1 MQEKDKNGKNK
12 ASDFLRYH
20 GKEMTGKERNAFER
34 NLQRDPFASE
44 ASEGFES
51 IDPSRAKNDLLR
63 IRKQIKRRI
72 SGKPKLIWYS
82 IAASVAL
89 LMILS
94 SLFIFIQKDK
104 TSEQIS
110 YSPVPPVSKD
120 IPVVKPLE
128 KTDETAGIIKPE
140 ASIPEKSKKEP
151 FETQKSE
158 SKSILQSDI
167 KKEEISD
174 ATLEALMKAEAKEPD
189 QLIAADEVLAPKPVQ
204 AKRASGI
211 YANIRGRIIS
221 SEDNQPI
228 PGASV
233 TVKGTDKGTITDT
246 GGNFSLGAEDAINR
260 MLVANFVGME
270 SKEFKAVQ
278 DTSLE
283 IKLEPSLA
291 ALSEI
296 VVVGYGNKKAADYEK
311 EDELTEYM
319 PPRPENG
326 KADFN
331 KYIEDNLRR
340 PDTETDGQRVV
351 VVVNFRVDMK
361 GKIDSIKVIKSPGKI
376 FSDEA
381 IRLIKEG
388 PAWKPAEENG
398 KIIDDE
404 VRIRIVF
411 K

>member
-20 GKEMTGKERNAFER
+20 GKEMTDKERNAFEKS
-34 NLQRDPFASE
+34 LQRDPFASE

-63 IRKQIKRRI
+63 IRKQIRRRI
-72 SGKPKLIWYS
+72 SGKPKVIWYS
-82 IAASVAL
+82 IAASVAI

-94 SLFIFIQKDK
+94 SLFIFIQRER

-110 YSPVPPVSKD
+110 YSPVPPVAKD

-128 KTDETAGIIKPE
+128 KTDEPAGIIKPE
-140 ASIPEKSKKEP
+140 VSIPEKSNIEP
-151 FETQKSE
+151 FETTKSE
-158 SKSILQSDI
+158 SKSITQTDI
-167 KKEEISD
+167 KKAEIAD
-174 ATLEALMKAEAKEPD
+174 ANLEALMMAEAEEPD
-189 QLIAADEVLAPKPVQ
+189 QIIAADEVLAPKSVQ

-211 YANIRGRIIS
+211 YSNIRGRIIS

-228 PGASV
+228 PGVSV
-233 TVKGTDKGTITDT
+233 TVKGTAKGTITDT
-246 GGNFSLGAEDAINR
+246 GGNFSLGAEDAGNR

-278 DTSLE
+278 DTNLE
-283 IKLEPSLA
+283 ISLEPSLA

-296 VVVGYGNKKAADYEK
+296 VVVGYGTKADDYEG
-311 EDELTEYM
+311 EDAETGYM
-319 PPRPENG
+319 PPRPVNG
-326 KADFN
+326 KAAFN
-331 KYIEDNLRR
+331 KYIGDNIRR
-340 PDTETDGQRVV
+340 PDTTTAGQRVV
-351 VVVNFRVDMK
+351 VVLNFRVGMD
-361 GKIDSIKVIKSPGKI
+361 GKTDSIKVIKSPGKI

-381 IRLIKEG
+381 VRLIREG

-398 KIIDDE
+398 KAIDDE

>member
-1 MQEKDKNGKNK
+1 MQGKDKNGNNK

-20 GKEMTGKERNAFER
+20 GKEMTSKERNAFER

-72 SGKPKLIWYS
+72 SGKPKVIWYS

-110 YSPVPPVSKD
+110 YSPVPPVSID

-158 SKSILQSDI
+158 SKSILESDI
-167 KKEEISD
+167 KKEDISD
-174 ATLEALMKAEAKEPD
+174 ANLEALMKAEAKEPD
-189 QLIAADEVLAPKPVQ
+189 QLISADEVLAPKPVQ

-211 YANIRGRIIS
+211 YTNIRGRIIS

-351 VVVNFRVDMK
+351 VVVNFKVDMK
-361 GKIDSIKVIKSPGKI
+361 GKIDSIEVIKSPGKS

-398 KIIDDE
+398 KVINDE
-404 VRIRIVF
+404 VRVRIVF

>member
-20 GKEMTGKERNAFER
+20 GKEMTGRERNAFER
-34 NLQRDPFASE
+34 NLQRDPFTSE
-44 ASEGFES
+44 ASEGFEE
-51 IDPSRAKNDLLR
+51 IDPSHAKNDLLR

-72 SGKPKLIWYS
+72 SGKPKMIWYS

-110 YSPVPPVSKD
+110 YSPGPPVLKD

-128 KTDETAGIIKPE
+128 KTDETAVIIKPE
-140 ASIPEKSKKEP
+140 ASPEKSKKEP

-167 KKEEISD
+167 KKEETSD

-189 QLIAADEVLAPKPVQ
+189 QLITADEFLAPKPVQ

-211 YANIRGRIIS
+211 YTNIRGRIIS

-246 GGNFSLGAEDAINR
+246 GGNFSLGAEDATNR
-260 MLVANFVGME
+260 MLVASFVGME
-270 SKEFKAVQ
+270 SKEFKVVQ
-278 DTSLE
+278 DSSLE

-296 VVVGYGNKKAADYEK
+296 VVVGYGNKAADYER
-311 EDELTEYM
+311 EDELIEYM

-331 KYIEDNLRR
+331 KYIEDNLKR
-340 PDTETDGQRVV
+340 PDTDTDGQRVV
-351 VVVNFRVDMK
+351 VVLNFRVDMK
-361 GKIDSIKVIKSPGKI
+361 GKIDSIKVLKSPGKI

-398 KIIDDE
+398 KVIDDE
-404 VRIRIVF
+404 VRVRIVF
-411 K
+411 R

>member
-1 MQEKDKNGKNK
+1 MQAKNKNGNNK
-12 ASDFLRYH
+12 APDFLRYH
-20 GKEMTGKERNAFER
+20 GKGMTDKERNAFEK

-63 IRKQIKRRI
+63 IRKLIKRRI

-94 SLFIFIQKDK
+94 SLFIFIQKEK

-128 KTDETAGIIKPE
+128 KTDETAGMIKPE
-140 ASIPEKSKKEP
+140 TSVPEKSKKEP

-158 SKSILQSDI
+158 SKSIQQSDI

-174 ATLEALMKAEAKEPD
+174 AKPEGLMIAEAKETD
-189 QLIAADEVLAPKPVQ
+189 KLIAADEVLAPKPVQ

-211 YANIRGRIIS
+211 YNNIRGRIIS

-233 TVKGTDKGTITDT
+233 IVKGTDKGTMTDT
-246 GGNFSLGAEDAINR
+246 GGNFSLIAEDAGNR

-291 ALSEI
+291 ALNEI
-296 VVVGYGNKKAADYEK
+296 VVVGYGKKARNYEA
-311 EDELTEYM
+311 EDEETGYL
-319 PPRPENG
+319 PPQPENG

-381 IRLIKEG
+381 VRLIKEG

-398 KIIDDE
+398 KVIDDE